1 MIGRFCVKRAG
12 KILFA
17 AALVLVLSAALA
29 AAAEF
34 SAEIVMKGPDGQAM
48 NGKVFVKGQ
57 KIRQEMQQDGETV
70 VTILRV
76 DRRLSWILLV
86 DEKVYMEMKMK
97 ESSEDPSLAEKSDP
111 AKVRRLGKETVNG
124 FVCEKVQVTDQ
135 GTVVTQWISEELAW
149 PIKGEVKSPEGTS
162 THEYRNI
169 RKGGVS
175 DSLFEIPP
183 GFQKMAVPGMQ

>member
-12 KILFA
+12 RILFV

-34 SAEIVMKGPDGQAM
+34 SAEMVMKGPDGQAM

-76 DRRLSWILLV
+76 DRRLSWILMV
-86 DEKVYMEMKMK
+86 DEKAYLEMKMR
-97 ESSEDPSLAEKSDP
+97 ESSEDPSLVEKTDP

-124 FVCEKVQVTDQ
+124 FLCEKVQVTDN

-149 PIKGEVKSPEGTS
+149 PIKGEVKSPKGIS
-162 THEYRNI
+162 SHEYRNI